1 MDSGAE
7 PSRAGTVH
15 ASSII
20 GCLLSAP
27 ALNSNADCAPDG
39 EQPSIRMLPVVVD
52 RNCIGHAPKI
62 VIQSREKWP
71 NPSPSIGGMDY
82 QIKRLD
88 EENGEFQTACHL
100 LT

>member
-1 MDSGAE
+1 MESGAE

-15 ASSII
+15 ASRII

-27 ALNSNADCAPDG
+27 ALNNIVDCAPEG
-39 EQPSIRMLPVVVD
+39 EQHSIRMLPVVVD
-52 RNCIGHAPKI
+52 RNCTGHAPKI
-62 VIQSREKWP
+62 VVQSREKWP
-71 NPSPSIGGMDY
+71 NPSPSIRGMDC

-88 EENGEFQTACHL
+88 EENGESQTACHL